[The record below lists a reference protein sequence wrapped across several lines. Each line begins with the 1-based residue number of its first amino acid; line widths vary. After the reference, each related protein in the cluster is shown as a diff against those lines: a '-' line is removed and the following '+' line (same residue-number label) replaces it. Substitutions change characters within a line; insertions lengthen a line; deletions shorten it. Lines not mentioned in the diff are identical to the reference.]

1 MSERL
6 RFGTKYWE
14 GVYTADFTLD
24 QVRRRCYQVGL
35 LLQQRNWSCLIAYDT
50 RFMSGLFARD
60 MYHILTHQGIAASL
74 VSDPVPMPAV
84 QSALNQQQC
93 DCALIVSAGNR
104 PYWYNGLV
112 LLGTFDDDFPLQT
125 SDYASPPLSFPL
137 FPDTAGNN
145 QMLKPEIAQDLRAP
159 YIDLLR
165 KQIDVN
171 LIRRSTMTIFADP
184 MNGTTAGYFPAI
196 MGEGGQTRAIEIN
209 RETDPLFS
217 KLTPLPVESNLTR
230 LRKLVR
236 ESDSHLGLAFSA
248 DGSALGVVDKN
259 GEQLEHLEI
268 VLLLA
273 AYLVR
278 QYRQSGAVIAP
289 VPVEGSRLAGSL
301 AGLGAWETALGLK
314 VELSPDPSRRIAE
327 VLMQTRDALLIGCT
341 GEGEL
346 VLGQYAPYPDALFAG
361 LLMAELV
368 ARNGGN
374 LHALLSELRGRLKT
388 HQ

>member
-6 RFGTKYWE
+6 RLGTKYWE

-24 QVRRRCYQVGL
+24 QVRRRCYHVGL
-35 LLQQRNWSCLIAYDT
+35 FLQQHNRSCLIAYDT

-74 VSDPVPMPAV
+74 VSGPVPLPAV
-84 QSALNQQQC
+84 QSVLNQQQF

-112 LLGTFDDDFPLQT
+112 LLGAFDDDLPLHA
-125 SDYASPPLSFPL
+125 SDYTAPPLSFPL
-137 FPDTAGNN
+137 FPDITGNN
-145 QMLKPEIAQDLRAP
+145 QAPKPELAQDLRAP
-159 YIDLLR
+159 YIDRLR

-171 LIRRSTMTIFADP
+171 LIRRSMMTIFVDP
-184 MNGTTAGYFPAI
+184 MNGATAGYFPAI
-196 MGEGGQTRAIEIN
+196 IGEGGQTRAIEIN

-248 DGSALGVVDKN
+248 DGTALGVVDKN
-259 GEQLEHLEI
+259 GDQLEHLEI

-301 AGLGAWETALGLK
+301 AGLGAWETALGVK
-314 VELSPDPSRRIAE
+314 VELAAEPALRIAE
-327 VLMQTRDALLIGCT
+327 GLMHTSDGLLIGCT
-341 GEGEL
+341 GEGEV
-346 VLGQYAPYPDALFAG
+346 VLGQYAPYPDALLAG

-374 LHALLSELRGRLKT
+374 LHALLGELRGRLKT
-388 HQ
+388 NQ

>member
-6 RFGTKYWE
+6 RLGTKYWE

-35 LLQQRNWSCLIAYDT
+35 FLQQRDWRCLIAYDT

-60 MYHILTHQGIAASL
+60 IYHILTRQGIAASL
-74 VSDPVPMPAV
+74 VSGPVPLPAV
-84 QSALNQQQC
+84 QSALKQQIF

-112 LLGTFDDDFPLQT
+112 FLGTVDDDLPLHASDDVSPLQ
-125 SDYASPPLSFPL
+125 SFPL
-137 FPDTAGNN
+137 FPDTTGND
-145 QMLKPEIAQDLRAP
+145 QALKPEIAQDLRAP

-184 MNGTTAGYFPAI
+184 MNGSTAGYFPAI

-259 GEQLEHLEI
+259 GDQLDHLEI

-301 AGLGAWETALGLK
+301 PGLGAWETALGVN
-314 VELSPDPSRRIAE
+314 VELSADPSRRMTE
-327 VLMQTRDALLIGCT
+327 VLMQTGDALLIGCT

-361 LLMAELV
+361 LFVAEMV

-374 LHALLSELRGRLKT
+374 LHALLSELRGHLKSNP
-388 HQ
+388 